1 MNKNIQT
8 LLLSTLV
15 LLPILG
21 MENQQEKE
29 YQEQTKSESAK
40 LLNYIARTMTD
51 VELYNKSPWQIQDI
65 VLHLEGFDK
74 QVIDFISQYNYS
86 YDVPSSPEYLAHVK
100 KVQELLKSEGAITAI
115 ANVFEIDNEPEVL
128 ANIIKDSATG
138 TMPIS
143 DFFGKDSAS
152 TPTTISI
159 APIKKETSLAAYR
172 KKTVGT
178 QKPKITKKSK
188 SSKTRKIE
196 DILTAREFLMQLYPT
211 ITTFESGAKDFH
223 CIFSCCDTG
232 KKTFKQKHSL
242 IKHIKTN
249 HQKELDAINK
259 TEKFDRVITAR
270 TLNRIMDY
278 SNNFKPHKR
287 SLVRPQQ

>member
-8 LLLSTLV
+8 LLLSTL
-15 LLPILG
+15 LFLPILG

-29 YQEQTKSESAK
+29 YQEQTRSESAK
-40 LLNYIARTMTD
+40 LLDYIARTMTD

-65 VLHLEGFDK
+65 ILHLEGFDK
-74 QVIDFISQYNYS
+74 QAIDYVSS
-86 YDVPSSPEYLAHVK
+86 RGYDVPSNPEYLAHVEK
-100 KVQELLKSEGAITAI
+100 MQQLLKSEAAIKAI
-115 ANVFEIDNEPEVL
+115 ADVFEIDNEPEVL
-128 ANIIKDSATG
+128 ADIIKNSAIWTI
-138 TMPIS
+138 PS
-143 DFFGKDSAS
+143 FFGKDSTS

-159 APIKKETSLAAYR
+159 TPIKKETSLATYR
-172 KKTVGT
+172 KKVVGT
-178 QKPKITKKSK
+178 QKTKITKN
-188 SSKTRKIE
+188 SKTRKIE

-223 CIFSCCDTG
+223 CIFSCCGAG

-242 IKHIKTN
+242 INHIKTKHRN
-249 HQKELDAINK
+249 ELDAINRTK
-259 TEKFDRVITAR
+259 KFDRVITAR